1 VYGNNPMFTEANDGV
16 PYTTAGSMDEDTKKN
31 NKNNKN
37 KHITCFKCKE
47 TGHYS
52 DECPNVNDDEPTKN
66 KKGTYFLVLNKDHD
80 SSEEETELTISHEHL
95 VAVQKVNEKEE
106 ALTTRDDIA
115 EDTQDEESEDYE
127 DHEGF
132 AFVQGD
138 ILCSIQDKS
147 GISSSWILPDSQSM
161 VDIFCN
167 PKLIN
172 NICDAKRTL
181 TLYCYAGRAIIS
193 KK

>member
-1 VYGNNPMFTEANDGV
+1 
-16 PYTTAGSMDEDTKKN
+16 
-31 NKNNKN
+31 
-37 KHITCFKCKE
+37 
-47 TGHYS
+47 
-52 DECPNVNDDEPTKN
+52 
-66 KKGTYFLVLNKDHD
+66 
-80 SSEEETELTISHEHL
+80 

-106 ALTTRDDIA
+106 ALTTHDDIA

-181 TLYCYAGRAIIS
+181 TLYYYAGRAIIS